1 MYKLQ
6 NNLIFA
12 VGEVIQ
18 NNNFNKLEN
27 SAVQKINY
35 NNNTHLH
42 KFTKE
47 DEVAAYL
54 AILSA
59 IACMNCES
67 CGITKS
73 QIEEIICKLNMPKV
87 LIDTV
92 LLDLSLLLDK
102 DREIRVQLM
111 DILMDSSMKFMLISD
126 LWQIGH
132 LNKISNEKNCY
143 ITDVTEKLKIPTADV
158 EKLKM
163 VSAQLSKLRNDNNL
177 IDLLNSIFNRALE
190 KILK

>member
-1 MYKLQ
+1 
-6 NNLIFA
+6 
-12 VGEVIQ
+12 
-18 NNNFNKLEN
+18 
-27 SAVQKINY
+27 
-35 NNNTHLH
+35 
-42 KFTKE
+42 
-47 DEVAAYL
+47 
-54 AILSA
+54 
-59 IACMNCES
+59 
-67 CGITKS
+67 
-73 QIEEIICKLNMPKV
+73 
-87 LIDTV
+87 
-92 LLDLSLLLDK
+92 
-102 DREIRVQLM
+102 
-111 DILMDSSMKFMLISD
+111 MDSSMKFMLISD